1 MTSWTR
7 PLYILIKGRHQR
19 GLSLTLVDYYHMT
32 FSFSKHAPTYN
43 KMRKLKYA
51 EPNINPTKK
60 CQNGLY
66 IYHLTF
72 AGLSLVNIY
81 SKVNAV
87 PYLHKKGG
95 NFH

>member
-1 MTSWTR
+1 
-7 PLYILIKGRHQR
+7 
-19 GLSLTLVDYYHMT
+19 
-32 FSFSKHAPTYN
+32 
-43 KMRKLKYA
+43 MRKLKYA